1 MLSELVRRLLIA
13 GRLAVEVGLGILD
26 SVWGT
31 ISGYGEKPLRIFGSG
46 SVILVLFTT
55 LYWLFGGDQL
65 RDLRRALYFSA
76 ASFVA
81 LGYGAWIQKD
91 GLNGWAQFFGVIEAL
106 IGVFLIA
113 TFAASL
119 RRR

>member
-1 MLSELVRRLLIA
+1 MQRRLVIA
-13 GRLAVEVGLGILD
+13 GRLAVEAVLGVLG
-26 SVWGT
+26 SVWGSV
-31 ISGYGEKPLRIFGSG
+31 SGYGEKPLRIFSSG
-46 SVILVLFTT
+46 SVILVVFTV

-65 RDLRRALYFSA
+65 RDLRRAIYFSA

-81 LGYGAWIQKD
+81 LGYGAWVREE
-91 GLNGWAQFFGVIEAL
+91 GLNGLAQALGVVEAV